1 MEPSGKHEG
10 RITGGTA
17 REVLI
22 SDLRAS
28 EAINEELEWF
38 FGPALSEIEPGSNF
52 WPLAQRALGGGP
64 RRGRGEWHSDGGQAV
79 RRVDAMHQ
87 ARKIYDLLKKLPP
100 RDLWALRTLYT
111 PGGELPRILDD
122 LCGWLAPLVCA
133 LPWVVVAYQTAF
145 ELRETDA
152 PNAAE
157 YVKERYVMFGMPELA
172 RPMAEA
178 QAAATRALEA
188 YQAIRGKGPS
198 LAPRNDEEV

>member
-1 MEPSGKHEG
+1 MDTSGNHG
-10 RITGGTA
+10 ARITGGTA

-28 EAINEELEWF
+28 EAINDELEWF
-38 FGPALSEIEPGSNF
+38 FGPALGDIEPGSNF
-52 WPLAQRALGGGP
+52 WPLAQRALVGGP
-64 RRGRGEWHSDGGQAV
+64 LRGRGEWQSDSGKAD
-79 RRVDAMHQ
+79 RRVEAMHQ
-87 ARKIYDLLKKLPP
+87 ARKIYDLLCKLPP

-111 PGGELPRILDD
+111 PGAELPRILDD

-133 LPWVVVAYQTAF
+133 MPWVVVAYQTAF
-145 ELRETDA
+145 QLRETDV

-172 RPMAEA
+172 PRIAEA

-188 YQAIRGKGPS
+188 YQAIRGKGPT
-198 LAPRNDEEV
+198 LAPGDREEV